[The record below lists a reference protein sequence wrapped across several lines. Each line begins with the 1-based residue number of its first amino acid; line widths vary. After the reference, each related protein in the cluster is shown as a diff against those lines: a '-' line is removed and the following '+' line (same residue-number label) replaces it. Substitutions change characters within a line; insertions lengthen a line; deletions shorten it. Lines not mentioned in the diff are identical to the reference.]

1 MTTNSNIQTTI
12 DNIID
17 GKGDYGTFA
26 GLFLQIC
33 QSKIKCFSQNYKIWY
48 EFKNHRW
55 IETNM
60 YVLFSEKLVPL
71 FVDKKNELCKTL
83 VTLDNNSNE
92 WQNIFDKINNVSSTI
107 KSLNCDVFKS
117 FVINECSKLEYDPD
131 FKNKLDEN
139 INLLCFTNGIYDLKT
154 FTFRDGTP
162 EDYVSLCVG
171 YPYKKYDANDVIV
184 REIHTFLN
192 GSQPD
197 LYMKSYLMRVL
208 STCVSGSVRDETA
221 NIFQNLGSSGATTVM
236 QLMRHTLGDYFKL
249 ADPSL
254 LTSIE
259 SSKQFNMKGI
269 RMVVAYEPDGPV
281 NYGFMKL
288 FTGGDQI
295 CDINIH
301 NDRIY
306 YKPQFKL
313 FICCN
318 KLNETDSTD
327 AGTFRRIKVIP
338 FTQKL
343 TSNPKLSENFPN
355 WKQTFMSMLLDCYEK
370 QYLVHGLQYP
380 KVVLEASEKYRQ
392 FCDPYYKFISDNLE
406 ETLNDNDAIN
416 IKDLFELMKRW
427 YKSYY
432 KTKCPN
438 RKELNNYL
446 CERKYMRHSGDLTLL
461 GYKLKNPP
469 SNSPH
474 MPLVDAKL
482 DNTEIFADPVTS
494 KFPTRFTLDEIV
506 KMMQS
511 NNITKIRIDEGKIT
525 AEYKI

>member
-1 MTTNSNIQTTI
+1 MTTNSNIQITI
-12 DNIID
+12 NNII
-17 GKGDYGTFA
+17 GGQGDYGTFA
-26 GLFLQIC
+26 GLFLQVC

-83 VTLDNNSNE
+83 VTLDTNSNE

-107 KSLNCDVFKS
+107 KSLNCNVFKS
-117 FVINECSKLEYDPD
+117 FVINECSKLEYDPN

-139 INLLCFTNGIYDLKT
+139 INLLCFTDGIYDLKT

-184 REIHTFLN
+184 REIHAFLN
-192 GSQPD
+192 ESQPD
-197 LYMKSYLMRVL
+197 LDMKSYLMRIL
-208 STCVSGSVRDETA
+208 STCVSGSVNDETA
-221 NIFQNLGSSGATTVM
+221 YIFQSLGSSGTTTVTE
-236 QLMRHTLGDYFKL
+236 LMRHTLGDYFKL
-249 ADPSL
+249 TDSDI
-254 LTSIE
+254 LTGRSP
-259 SSKQFNMKGI
+259 FNMKGI
-269 RMVVAYEPDGPV
+269 RMVGTYEPV

-288 FTGGDQI
+288 FTGGDTI

-306 YKPQFKL
+306 YKQQFKL
-313 FICCN
+313 FTCCN
-318 KLNETDSTD
+318 KLNKIDGDDSD
-327 AGTFRRIKVIP
+327 NTFRRIKVIP

-343 TSNPKLSENFPN
+343 TSNPKLSEKIPN

-370 QYLVHGLQYP
+370 QYLVHGIQHP
-380 KVVLEASEKYRQ
+380 KVVLESSEKYRQ
-392 FCDPYYKFISDNLE
+392 LCDPYFHFISDNLE
-406 ETLNDNDAIN
+406 GTRNDNDVIN
-416 IKDLFELMKRW
+416 IEDLFELMKRW
-427 YKSYY
+427 YKLNY

-438 RKELNNYL
+438 RKELINYL
-446 CERKYMRHSGDLTLL
+446 YERKYIRSSRDLTLF
-461 GYKLKNPP
+461 GYKLKNLP
-469 SNSPH
+469 NNAHISPLSDIASSGSKVSTNQVT
-474 MPLVDAKL
+474 PKL
-482 DNTEIFADPVTS
+482 PDRS
-494 KFPTRFTLDEIV
+494 TLDEIV

-511 NNITKIRIDEGKIT
+511 NNITKILITEGKIT
-525 AEYKI
+525 TEYKI